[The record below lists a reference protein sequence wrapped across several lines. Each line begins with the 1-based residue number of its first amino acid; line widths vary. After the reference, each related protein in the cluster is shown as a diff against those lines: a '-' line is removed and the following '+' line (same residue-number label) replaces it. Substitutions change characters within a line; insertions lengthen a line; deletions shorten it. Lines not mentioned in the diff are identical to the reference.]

1 MRKSYTMCKKILAY
15 SLLSIASLTCLQSN
29 SLAETYSK
37 QGLGVKVTIFS
48 SLFSKTAVGAISG
61 KYESKS
67 GVEGI
72 LFDAF
77 RSTPQPLGESDI
89 QTFNFV
95 DTKGKERCHGS
106 TSMSS
111 GGIKYVVLYAA

>member
-1 MRKSYTMCKKILAY
+1 MCKKILAY